1 MRVVSLWRYPVKSM
15 QGEELDRATIDER
28 GVVGDRQWALV
39 DTGTGLALTARRVPE
54 LLFAAARLVGD
65 PAEPQVEIELPDG
78 TVTTDDAVLS
88 AWLGRDVQLRHAG
101 AGITGR
107 YEIAAD
113 FEDESG
119 SEWFQWDGPDG
130 TFHDSGRTRVSI
142 LGTGSIGTWDRR
154 RFRGNV
160 LVETSSVGA
169 EEALVERRVNLGS
182 VVLDVVKPIDR
193 CVMTTR
199 PQPGGIERDLDV
211 LRTINRDRAAHL
223 GVGTLVVAPG
233 QVAVGDELTVSGP

>member
-15 QGEELDRATIDER
+15 QGEELEVATIGER

-39 DTGTGLALTARRVPE
+39 DLGTGLALTARRVPE

-65 PAEPQVEIELPDG
+65 PDDPGVEIELPDG
-78 TVTTDDAVLS
+78 TVTTDDAALA
-88 AWLGRDVQLRHAG
+88 AWLGRDVALRRAAAG
-101 AGITGR
+101 LSGR

-119 SEWFQWDGPDG
+119 SQWIQWDGPDG
-130 TFHDSGRTRVSI
+130 TFHDSGRTRVSV
-142 LGTGSIGTWDRR
+142 LGTGSIGGWDRR

-160 LVETSSVGA
+160 VVETSAVGE
-169 EEALVERRVNLGS
+169 EEALVGRRITLGS
-182 VVLDVVKPIDR
+182 AVLDVVKAIDR

-199 PQPGGIERDLDV
+199 PQPGGIGRDLDV
-211 LRTINRDRAAHL
+211 LRTINNERATHL
-223 GVGTLVVAPG
+223 GAGTLVVTAG
-233 QVAVGDELTVSGP
+233 EVQVGDELRVVG